1 MSAAQ
6 SVFRFIFQSVGL
18 GLIVAAIVILLLPYL
33 SNHSRGA
40 LDQNA
45 TALSFNDAVSRAA
58 PAVVNIYSLGE
69 IEGSYF
75 QPRTSRVWRLGSG
88 VIMDGR
94 GYILTAQHVVDNVD
108 QILVALQDGRQYGA
122 QLIGSDYYTDLAV
135 LKIEADNLPV
145 IPTAENPQT
154 RVGDIV
160 LAIGNPYNIGQTITQ
175 GIISAS
181 GGRVGVSRSSYSD
194 LIQMDAVINQGA
206 SGGALV
212 NSTGQ
217 LIGINNARFNNAFGD
232 GIEGIYFA
240 VPFSTARD
248 VMETLIA
255 EGKVV
260 RGWIGISVDPNSSD
274 RLAQQGIQITAVD
287 PGSPAAVAGL
297 KPNDVITR
305 IGGKPV
311 RSASEGMKEV
321 VNSKPGSAVV
331 IDFYRNGE
339 PQSVTVT
346 IAEPPAN

>member
-18 GLIVAAIVILLLPYL
+18 GLIVAIVILLPLT
-33 SNHSRGA
+33 HSIVLVA
-40 LDQNA
+40 HWIKNA

-94 GYILTAQHVVDNVD
+94 GYILTAQHMVDNVD

-160 LAIGNPYNIGQTITQ
+160 LAIGNPHNIGQTITQ
-175 GIISAS
+175 ASSVPPVAAS
-181 GGRVGVSRSSYSD
+181 G
-194 LIQMDAVINQGA
+194 
-206 SGGALV
+206 
-212 NSTGQ
+212 
-217 LIGINNARFNNAFGD
+217 
-232 GIEGIYFA
+232 
-240 VPFSTARD
+240 
-248 VMETLIA
+248 
-255 EGKVV
+255 
-260 RGWIGISVDPNSSD
+260 
-274 RLAQQGIQITAVD
+274 
-287 PGSPAAVAGL
+287 
-297 KPNDVITR
+297 
-305 IGGKPV
+305 
-311 RSASEGMKEV
+311 
-321 VNSKPGSAVV
+321 
-331 IDFYRNGE
+331 
-339 PQSVTVT
+339 QS
-346 IAEPPAN
+346 

>member
-1 MSAAQ
+1 MSSTTSITRFLLQ
-6 SVFRFIFQSVGL
+6 SIGL
-18 GLIVAAIVILLLPYL
+18 GLVVAAIVIIVMPLLTPQ
-33 SNHSRGA
+33 
-40 LDQNA
+40 QN
-45 TALSFNDAVSRAA
+45 TLKSLNNPLSFNQAVDRAA

-69 IEGSYF
+69 IEGSYY

-88 VIMDGR
+88 VIMDSR

-135 LKIEADNLPV
+135 LKIDADNLPV
-145 IPTAENPQT
+145 IPLPESSKP

-175 GIISAS
+175 GIISAT

-212 NSTGQ
+212 NSAGE

-240 VPFSTARD
+240 VPFSTAKD
-248 VMETLIA
+248 IMQTLIA

-274 RLAQQGIQITAVD
+274 RLAQQGIQVTAVD
-287 PGSPAAVAGL
+287 PGSPADIAGIR
-297 KPNDVITR
+297 PGDVITR

-311 RSASEGMKEV
+311 RSASEGMRAV
-321 VNSKPGSAVV
+321 VDSKPGSALS
-331 IDFYRNGE
+331 ISLYRNGE
-339 PQSVTVT
+339 AKTLTVT
-346 IAEPPAN
+346 TAEPPGN

>member
-1 MSAAQ
+1 MNSAQ
-6 SVFRFIFQSVGL
+6 SITRFLIQSVGL
-18 GLIVAAIVILLLPYL
+18 GLVVAAIVIILLPL
-33 SNHSRGA
+33 LPNQQSA
-40 LDQNA
+40 LESANSP
-45 TALSFNDAVSRAA
+45 LSFNQAVDRAA

-75 QPRTSRVWRLGSG
+75 QPRSSRVWRLGSG
-88 VIMDGR
+88 VIMDDR

-135 LKIEADNLPV
+135 LKIDADNLPV
-145 IPTAENPQT
+145 IPTSTSSQP

-175 GIISAS
+175 GIISAT

-212 NSTGQ
+212 NSTGE

-240 VPFSTARD
+240 VPFSTAKD
-248 VMETLIA
+248 IMQTLVA

-274 RLAQQGIQITAVD
+274 RLAQQGIQVTGVD
-287 PGSPAAVAGL
+287 PGSPADTAGL
-297 KPNDVITR
+297 RQGDIITR

-311 RSASEGMKEV
+311 RSASEGMREV
-321 VNSKPGSAVV
+321 VNSKPGSQLS
-331 IDFYRNGE
+331 ISLIRNGE
-339 PQSVTVT
+339 VLDLTVT
-346 IAEPPAN
+346 TADPPGS